1 MSILLEILDKI
12 PDWNKYYTV
21 DELHETSA
29 KLVNDYPEVV
39 EMIEL
44 GKSTN
49 GESIECL
56 KIGEGELNALIHGFP
71 NCEEPFGGNLLDYF
85 SRALAEHG
93 EFRERMDYTWYL
105 IKCSDPD
112 GARRNEAFQKGPHTP
127 LNFALNYYRTPKKLT
142 PESCFPYRYGPLD
155 LNRAVPETKAL
166 MTLLDR
172 TPFHFISSLHMMK
185 WGGITYEVPEP
196 CPELYPPLLDMARK
210 FNIFPRKR
218 LGTTI
223 APGIQLADYLTP
235 ARGWVE
241 QWAKGNKNIE
251 PIKGCHIYEYGLL
264 RNPKLFA
271 MIPECCIW
279 YDPRMWNDQPSDS
292 TVGDALK
299 NAKKTSDEHNRYL
312 LKIWL
317 ESKPLLKEQTPFKV
331 MMDEWMEPIENKYT
345 NVTDPPFTFD
355 TKTRSRKAT
364 VAEKVGI
371 EGREDLYRMF
381 YTGGMIRALAA
392 ERVEGGSE
400 KLVGII
406 ENVQGKLEEYDRYL
420 HGKYKVLA
428 HPIRNLVGMSL
439 GSLIHSAIYVKS
451 KRPWY

>member
-12 PDWNKYYTV
+12 PDWDKYYTV
-21 DELHETSA
+21 DELHETSI
-29 KLVNDYPEVV
+29 KLVNDYPEEV
-39 EMIEL
+39 ELIEL

-49 GESIECL
+49 GETIECL
-56 KIGEGELNALIHGFP
+56 KIGDGKFNALIHGFP

-85 SRALAEHG
+85 SWALAEYG
-93 EFRERMDYTWYL
+93 DFREEMDYTWYL

-112 GARRNEAFQKGPHTP
+112 GARRNEGFQKGPHTP
-127 LNFALNYYRTPKKLT
+127 MNFALNYYRTPKKLT

-155 LNRAVPETKAL
+155 LNKPVPETRAL

-172 TPFHFISSLHMMK
+172 IPFHFISSLHMMK

-196 CPELYPPLLDMARK
+196 CPELYPPLLDMAKK

-251 PIKGCHIYEYGLL
+251 PINGCYIYEYGLM
-264 RNPKLFA
+264 RNPKLFM

-279 YDPRMWNDQPSDS
+279 YDPRMWNDEPSDS
-292 TVGDALK
+292 TLGEALK
-299 NAKKTSDEHNRYL
+299 HAKETADEHNRYL
-312 LKIWL
+312 LKNWL

-331 MMDEWMEPIENKYT
+331 MMDEWMEPIEKKYT

-371 EGREDLYRMF
+371 EGREDLYRLF
-381 YTGGMIRALAA
+381 YTGGMIRTLAA
-392 ERVEGGSE
+392 ERERGGSE
-400 KLVGII
+400 KLAEII
-406 ENVQGKLEEYDRYL
+406 ENVQGKLKEYDHCL
-420 HGKYKVLA
+420 HDKYKVIA
-428 HPIRNLVGMSL
+428 HPIRNLVGIGL

-451 KRPWY
+451 KKPWY